1 MKAMILAAGQGT
13 RFRPHTQKL
22 PKPALPFLG
31 VPMGYFSLFSLKEA
45 GVNSIVV
52 NTFHL
57 PNKVQSLYRN
67 QNLVSCEF
75 SNETA
80 FILGSGGGLK
90 RAEDHFNGQEDLFL
104 LNSDE
109 IIISSE
115 KKVLEK
121 IKIQHQK
128 NKPIS
133 TLLVTEHPLAGTKF
147 GGVWVDKNNQVV
159 GFGKQAPTEAQSCYH
174 FLGCQILN
182 RKIFSYLEP
191 DKELNILYDG
201 LLAAMKDNHKVEIV
215 NIECDWFET
224 GNPSDYLIATQNALQ
239 KLSVLSSDTYEISR
253 TLKTFFPDHELIKTE
268 SSLLLKSKS
277 SVLENCKTRG
287 FVIVGSNTQLKNCK
301 LENVVI
307 DQNLDFEDED
317 FVNDLIID

>member
-31 VPMGYFSLFSLKEA
+31 VPMGFFSLHLLKDA
-45 GVNSIVV
+45 GVSSLVI

-57 PNKVQSLYRN
+57 PNNVQNLYRN
-67 QNLVSCEF
+67 QNLIPCEF

-80 FILGSGGGLK
+80 FILGNGGGLK
-90 RAEDHFNGQEDLFL
+90 FAEDHFKGQEDLFL

-109 IIISSE
+109 IIISPD
-115 KKVLEK
+115 KKILEK
-121 IKIQHQK
+121 LKIQHQK

-147 GGVWVDKNNQVV
+147 GGVWADKNNQVI
-159 GFGKQAPTEAQSCYH
+159 GFGKQAPTGAQFCYH
-174 FLGCQILN
+174 FIGCQILN
-182 RKIFSYLEP
+182 KKIFSYLEP
-191 DKELNILYDG
+191 EKELNILYDG
-201 LLAAMKDNHKVEIV
+201 LLAAMKDGHKVDIM

-224 GNPSDYLIATQNALQ
+224 GNPSDYLVATQNSLQ
-239 KLSVLSSDTYEISR
+239 KLAALSTDSFEISR

-268 SSLLLKSKS
+268 SSLILKSKS
-277 SVLENCKTRG
+277 SLMENCKTRG
-287 FVIVGSNTQLKNCK
+287 FVIVGQNTHLKNCI
-301 LENVVI
+301 LENVAI
-307 DQNLDFEDED
+307 DRDLEFEDED